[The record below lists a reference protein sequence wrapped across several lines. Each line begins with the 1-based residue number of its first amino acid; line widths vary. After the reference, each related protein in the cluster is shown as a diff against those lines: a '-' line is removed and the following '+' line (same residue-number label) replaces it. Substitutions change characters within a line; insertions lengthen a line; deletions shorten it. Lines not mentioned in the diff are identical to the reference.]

1 MSAQSK
7 LIKIVLPLLILALAV
22 VGMRLLIAS
31 REEPKK
37 EARKISGA
45 LVETLVVTRGSRA
58 VKVIGT
64 GTVQPFREITLTP
77 QVGGR
82 LVEVSTHFVAGG
94 FFQADEVLLRI
105 EEADYRLAVDK
116 ARATL
121 AKAEYEL
128 ANEKGLADVARRE
141 WERMGF
147 SGEQPSPLV
156 LREPQLKNAGAS
168 LLSARATL
176 GQAELNLERT
186 LIRAPFDGLVRAES
200 VDSGQVVRAGTAVA
214 TLIGSEQAEVVVP
227 LPLAELDWLD
237 VPHPGRS
244 GRGASADIQLTSG
257 DTLHRWSGR
266 LDRVLG
272 EVDSLGRMARVVIK
286 VEDPYGLQPKAG
298 DRPALAIGTFVEVI
312 LNGRPLDDVVVLPAA
327 ALRDDQTVWVDE
339 AGLLKVQPVE
349 VLRRTRDEVVI
360 GSGLESGDQI
370 VLTYLPGAA
379 PGMKLR
385 PIEHPA
391 TMENRP

>member
-1 MSAQSK
+1 MSAKSK
-7 LIKIVLPLLILALAV
+7 LIKIVLPLLILVLAV
-22 VGMRLLIAS
+22 VGMRVLIAS

-37 EARKISGA
+37 EVREIPGA
-45 LVETLVVTRGSRA
+45 LVETLAVTRGSRA
-58 VKVIGT
+58 VKVVGT

-82 LVEVSTHFVAGG
+82 LLEVSPNFVAGG
-94 FFQADEVLLRI
+94 FFRTGEVLLRI
-105 EEADYRLAVDK
+105 EDTDYRLAVDK

-128 ANEKGLADVARRE
+128 ANEQGLADVARRE

-168 LLSARATL
+168 LLSARAAL
-176 GQAELNLERT
+176 GQAELDLART
-186 LIRAPFDGLVRAES
+186 LIKAPFDGLVRSES
-200 VDSGQVVRAGTAVA
+200 VDPGQVVRVGTAVA
-214 TLIGSEQAEVVVP
+214 TLIGSEQAEVLVP
-227 LPLAELDWLD
+227 LPLAELDWLA
-237 VPHPGRS
+237 VPRPGS
-244 GRGASADIQLTSG
+244 AGPGAAAEIRLSTG
-257 DTLHRWSGR
+257 DDQHRWEGR

-272 EVDSLGRMARVVIK
+272 EVDPQGRMARAVIK
-286 VEDPYGLQPKAG
+286 VADPYGLQAG
-298 DRPALAIGTFVEVI
+298 GSERPALAMGTFVEVT
-312 LNGRPLDDVVVLPAA
+312 LHGRQLDDVVVLPAA
-327 ALRDDQTVWVDE
+327 ALRDEQTVWVARE
-339 AGLLKVQPVE
+339 QKLQVRPVE

-360 GSGLESGDQI
+360 GSGLEAGDQV

-385 PIEHPA
+385 PIEPPA
-391 TMENRP
+391 STENQP